1 MSFSSNLK
9 TLCDINDWGF
19 INHLNRRF
27 EVSVIIN
34 DWDDEFIITE
44 LINKTATDCNVDVLI
59 VIQQYVD
66 NLYTAFVDVQ

>member
-1 MSFSSNLK
+1 MNFSNELEK
-9 TLCDINDWGF
+9 ICMINEWGF

-34 DWDDEFIITE
+34 DWDDEFIIKG
-44 LINKTATDCNVDVLI
+44 LINKTAEDCNIDVLI

-66 NLYTAFVDVQ
+66 NLYTVFVDVQ